1 MGTDAHNQVRRRIV
15 IVGGGTAGWMM
26 AAGLGALMGKRLDIT
41 LIESEAIGTVGVG
54 EATLPHIRNFNSRI
68 GIDEAEFMRA
78 TQATI
83 KLGIEFVDW
92 RVKGERYLHP
102 FGAFGHDM
110 AGTAFHHHWLR
121 ARRGGDAHPIG
132 DYSLPVVAAAAGRFM
147 PPSQNPESI
156 YSTYNYAFQF
166 DASLY
171 AKFLRTFSEARGVV
185 RQEGRI
191 VSVQRDGETGLIA
204 AITLENGGS
213 IAGDFF
219 IDCSGF
225 RGLLIEGE
233 LETGYHEWTEWLPCD
248 RAVAVP
254 CAKGG
259 DFAPYT
265 RATARDAGW
274 QWRIPLQHRT
284 GNGHV
289 YSSAHISDDEATATL
304 LANLEGEPEAD
315 PRLLR
320 FVTGQRKLNWNRNV
334 VAVGLSGG
342 FLEPLESTSIYLI
355 QQAITNFIELLP
367 EHADDPVPRAEY
379 NRLMDLEFERVRD
392 FLILHYHATERGDTP
407 FWDRCRT
414 MKVPDS
420 LKAKM
425 DLFRRTGHVVK
436 YKDGLFLEA
445 SWLAVYLGQGIIP
458 ERHSPHADT
467 LPQAELGAHLARLR
481 EMTAKAAANMPS
493 HADWIAK
500 NAAAGA

>member
-1 MGTDAHNQVRRRIV
+1 MAGVTGAKRHIV

-26 AAGLGALMGKRLDIT
+26 AAGMGALLGRRLEVT
-41 LIESEAIGTVGVG
+41 LVESEAIGTVGVG

-68 GIDEAEFMRA
+68 GVGEADFMRA

-92 RVKGERYLHP
+92 YRKGTRYIHP

-110 AGTAFHHHWLR
+110 AGAAFHHHWLR
-121 ARRGGDAHPIG
+121 ARASGDETSIF
-132 DYSLPVVAAAAGRFM
+132 DYSLPVVAAAAGKFA
-147 PPSQNPESI
+147 PPSKNQESI

-166 DASLY
+166 DAGLY
-171 AKFLRTFSEARGVV
+171 AKYLRGFAETRGVT
-185 RQEGRI
+185 REEGRV
-191 VSVQRDGETGLIA
+191 VSVRRDGESGLIA
-204 AITLENGGS
+204 SVTLDDGRV
-213 IAGDFF
+213 IAGDIF

-233 LETGYHEWTEWLPCD
+233 LKTGYREWTRWLPCD

-254 CAKGG
+254 CEKGG
-259 DFAPYT
+259 DFVPYT

-284 GNGHV
+284 GNGYV

-320 FVTGQRKLNWNRNV
+320 FVTGQRKLSWNRNV

-392 FLILHYHATERGDTP
+392 FLILHYHATEREDTA
-407 FWDRCRT
+407 FWDQCRT
-414 MKVPDS
+414 MDVPDS
-420 LKAKM
+420 LKEKM
-425 DLFRRTGHVVK
+425 ELWRATGHVTK

-445 SWLAVYLGQGIIP
+445 SWLAVYLGQGVVP
-458 ERHSPHADT
+458 RRHSPLVES
-467 LPQAELGAHLARLR
+467 LPDSERAAHLSRLR
-481 EMTAKAAANMPS
+481 DMTAKAAAKMPS
-493 HADWIAK
+493 HADWIARH
-500 NAAAGA
+500 AAAGA